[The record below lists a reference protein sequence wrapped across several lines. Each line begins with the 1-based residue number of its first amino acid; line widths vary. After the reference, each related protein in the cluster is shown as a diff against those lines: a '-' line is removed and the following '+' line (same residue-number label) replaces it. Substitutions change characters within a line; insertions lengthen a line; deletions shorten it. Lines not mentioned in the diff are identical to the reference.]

1 MERFRMPEFFAP
13 APLLAVALLV
23 ANDRVFKPRFHNW
36 VTGKLSDV
44 AVCFFL
50 PLFISASLGIF
61 WPKRARARVLIGA
74 GVAGLVFAAQETWP
88 AFQRVFLAALR
99 VVGGPLGLRNF
110 VLTSDLG
117 DLWTLLMVPVAAAY
131 GWHRVKAI
139 PPREPQTTTSTS
151 DWCTE
156 KDEKP

>member
-23 ANDRVFKPRFHNW
+23 ANDRLFKPRFHNW

-50 PLFISASLGIF
+50 PLFISALLGIF
-61 WPKRARARVLIGA
+61 WPKRARARVLMGA
-74 GVAGLVFAAQETWP
+74 SVAAFVFAAQEIWP
-88 AFQRVFLAALR
+88 AFERVFLAALR

-110 VLTSDLG
+110 GLTSDLG
-117 DLWTLLMVPVAAAY
+117 DLWTLLMVPVAVAY
-131 GWHRVKAI
+131 GWHRVKAV
-139 PPREPQTTTSTS
+139 PPHGPQTATSAS
-151 DWCTE
+151 GSRTE
-156 KDEKP
+156 GGAKS